1 MQIEYVIVDDKRF
14 GVVNEVN
21 HEGTIYVF
29 LANLD
34 DPTDVMIKKYTEQ
47 NQDEL
52 LPLETDAEF
61 DFALSLFNE

>member
-1 MQIEYVIVDDKRF
+1 MQIEYVIVNDKRF

-34 DPTDVMIKKYTEQ
+34 DPTDVMIKKYT
-47 NQDEL
+47 
-52 LPLETDAEF
+52 
-61 DFALSLFNE
+61 